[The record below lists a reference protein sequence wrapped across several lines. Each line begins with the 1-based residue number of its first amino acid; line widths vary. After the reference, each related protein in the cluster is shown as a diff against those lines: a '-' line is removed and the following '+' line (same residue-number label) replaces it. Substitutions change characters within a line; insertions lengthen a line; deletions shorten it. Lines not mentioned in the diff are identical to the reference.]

1 MVNRVTKNTIL
12 PFYSLKI
19 SHSACNTLIL
29 NLNPVKMKERFT
41 ILGLGV
47 KQIMKKDS
55 KCTYGS

>member
-19 SHSACNTLIL
+19 SDSACNTSIF
-29 NLNPVKMKERFT
+29 NLNPVKMKERYT